1 MAQQDM
7 KQANQSYDGFIQ
19 LIKWG
24 TVVSIISVAIVI
36 LLIAN

>member
-7 KQANQSYDGFIQ
+7 KQANQSYDGFVN

-24 TVVSIISVAIVI
+24 SVVTVISVAIVI